1 MVRAN
6 FCKNTRKAYKVVKFI
21 VKVKLIEKRVNSH
34 VGRVIVVKVM
44 AQ

>member
-1 MVRAN
+1 MVET
-6 FCKNTRKAYKVVKFI
+6 KNIIINIKVVKFI

-34 VGRVIVVKVM
+34 VGKVMVVKVM